1 MKLNFILPDFIGSAP
16 RQINTPSTSSLV
28 KTYRESIRA
37 LDLNEREERLFLDID
52 QLETFSAQLEK
63 RVKRIKLWKY
73 SPEQREAVKKART
86 YLKILL
92 GAKF

>member
-1 MKLNFILPDFIGSAP
+1 MKRSFILPDFIGSVP
-16 RQINTPSTSSLV
+16 RQINIPSTPSLV

-86 YLKILL
+86 YLKVLL